1 MGAPGRTTARGPSSA
16 RPSTRARP
24 KARPEAKALVRF
36 PEARGLEVSAEVRER
51 IRGCTDL
58 DLLERW
64 IGRTVVVESAG
75 QVFD

>member
-1 MGAPGRTTARGPSSA
+1 MHGDLPRQGLQRGRGRRRG
-16 RPSTRARP
+16 R
-24 KARPEAKALVRF
+24 EAKALVRF

-64 IGRTVVVESAG
+64 IGRAAVVESAG

>member
-1 MGAPGRTTARGPSSA
+1 M
-16 RPSTRARP
+16 
-24 KARPEAKALVRF
+24 RF

-64 IGRTVVVESAG
+64 IGRAAVVESAG